1 MATNLKDV
9 AASAVEIGRDVKD
22 SVLEFGRSASEKID
36 TAREQASGTLHTA
49 AESVRKGSA
58 RLDVLAGGAA
68 SRLDNA
74 ASTVKDADFKGLCTS
89 ARRFGQNHLTLTLL
103 VAAAA
108 GVWAGLALSRGT
120 RA

>member
-9 AASAVEIGRDVKD
+9 AASALEMGRDVKD
-22 SVLEFGRSASEKID
+22 SVAQLARSTSVKID
-36 TAREQASGTLHTA
+36 TAREQTSDTLHSA
-49 AESVRKGSA
+49 AESVRRGSA

-68 SRLDNA
+68 SRLDTA
-74 ASTVKDADFKGLCTS
+74 ATTVKDADFKGLCAS
-89 ARRFGQNHLTLTLL
+89 ARRFGQNNLTLTLL

-108 GVWAGLALSRGT
+108 GLWAGLALSRGT